1 MKHGTELLLEL
12 LRLLAARFP
21 ANGRPYGGQG
31 RGIRGWGMDRAP
43 GPIFLTP
50 GARAEGCGGHPND
63 GPPPCRARCA
73 LLIAVTRS
81 KTPVAPPYAELVI
94 PAQLDGD
101 GPAMGETAAA
111 RRCQDMATAT
121 GVGKPATTVA
131 FRTRY
136 CGSGA
141 VGRVPT
147 YAGQTP
153 AAGVTFCPY
162 SRWNSPP
169 AIMLILRDGVCRIIT
184 FWRNSVTV
192 IWSHRFVRCCRL
204 NAATRANPNRGEYYG
219 RE

>member
-1 MKHGTELLLEL
+1 MGDHTVVRDEESGVG
-12 LRLLAARFP
+12 AWIVP
-21 ANGRPYGGQG
+21 PGRCSSPQG
-31 RGIRGWGMDRAP
+31 HVRRDV
-43 GPIFLTP
+43 
-50 GARAEGCGGHPND
+50 GGHPND

-94 PAQLDGD
+94 PAQLDGE

-147 YAGQTP
+147 YAG
-153 AAGVTFCPY
+153 
-162 SRWNSPP
+162 
-169 AIMLILRDGVCRIIT
+169 
-184 FWRNSVTV
+184 
-192 IWSHRFVRCCRL
+192 
-204 NAATRANPNRGEYYG
+204 
-219 RE
+219 